1 MWLLFIS
8 YIENLDLTEGRGEHA
23 QGFPEVTP
31 QRVRESSLSPSPHLD
46 IRPRPF
52 AGRDEHLTVLH
63 NPLMNLLPSGR
74 KEEKEPGPS
83 PRQWKPQH

>member
-1 MWLLFIS
+1 MWLLFSS

-23 QGFPEVTP
+23 QCFPEVTP
-31 QRVRESSLSPSPHLD
+31 QRVRESLVGHLAPIFTSGHALSLGP
-46 IRPRPF
+46 
-52 AGRDEHLTVLH
+52 HLTVLH

-74 KEEKEPGPS
+74 KEEEKEPGPS